1 MPRGTAGTGRRGA
14 AMPTRRTN
22 VLIVEDEVLIS
33 ELVSEVLSENG
44 FDVHAVTNG
53 EMALNYLES
62 GPEVDVLFTD
72 INLEGRMDGSM
83 LAKEARER
91 RPDLPIVYCSGRYSP
106 SAMSPLMSRSIF
118 VKKPYNLADLCTLL
132 NQLTGTAH

>member
-1 MPRGTAGTGRRGA
+1 
-14 AMPTRRTN
+14 MPTRRTN

-106 SAMSPLMSRSIF
+106 SAMTPLMSRSIF
-118 VKKPYNLADLCTLL
+118 VKKPYDLADLCTLL
-132 NQLTGTAH
+132 NRLTGTAH

>member
-1 MPRGTAGTGRRGA
+1 MP
-14 AMPTRRTN
+14 MRRTN

-33 ELVSEVLSENG
+33 ELVTEVLSENG

-53 EMALNYLES
+53 EMALNYLDS

-72 INLEGRMDGSM
+72 INIEGRMDGSM

-106 SAMSPLMSRSIF
+106 SAMGPLMSRSIF
-118 VKKPYNLADLCTLL
+118 VKKPYNLSDLCTLL
-132 NQLTGTAH
+132 NRLTATAH

>member
-1 MPRGTAGTGRRGA
+1 
-14 AMPTRRTN
+14 MPTRRTN

-132 NQLTGTAH
+132 NRLTGTAH